1 MAQTY
6 RDELRRFFTALN
18 KIDGLYGLF
27 AKRLGS
33 NGNHLALFYALDDG
47 EPHSQKQIC
56 DEWLIPRTTINTIV
70 REYVDKGYI
79 TLLHTDHSKEKLI
92 LLTDSGREYAKR
104 LLQTIYD
111 AEERSMAE
119 TIAAAGSEFIT
130 AAEQFA
136 DCLQRHFQQSAP
148 ENSKTE
154 ERMKHE

>member
-6 RDELRRFFTALN
+6 RSELRRFFAAQN
-18 KIDGLYGLF
+18 KIDGLYDLF
-27 AKRLGS
+27 AKRSGT

-47 EPHSQKQIC
+47 EPHSQKQIS
-56 DEWLIPRTTINTIV
+56 DEWMIPRTTINTIV

-79 TLLHTDHSKEKLI
+79 TLLHTDHSKEKQI
-92 LLTDSGREYAKR
+92 SLTDSGREYAQR
-104 LLQTIYD
+104 LLQTIYE
-111 AEERSMAE
+111 AEERAMAE
-119 TIAAAGSEFIT
+119 TIATSGSEFIT

-136 DCLQRHFQQSAP
+136 DCLQRHFLQAAP